1 MNHPSRTFRSVLLVL
16 GFGALVAAC
25 GDAPDIPHAIAT
37 ESDDSC
43 KACHDNGIDNAPARH
58 GKNGGCVDC
67 HAPTKRVTAPDVPHA
82 VAETTEES
90 CLACHGSGDQ
100 GAPET
105 KHPGWPLCLECHKA
119 PN

>member
-1 MNHPSRTFRSVLLVL
+1 MVRSFLLVL
-16 GFGALVAAC
+16 SLGAVTTAC
-25 GDAPDIPHAIAT
+25 DDAPDIPHAIAS
-37 ESDDSC
+37 ESDKSC

-58 GKNGGCVDC
+58 GESGGCVDC
-67 HAPTKRVTAPDVPHA
+67 HAPTTRVTAPDVPHA

-105 KHPGWPLCLECHKA
+105 KHPGWPLCLECHRA